1 MMVKKT
7 FKRTVSLVL
16 VLMMIL
22 SGTQVLFA
30 VTTPQYK
37 EDDIILEKKA
47 TPVEDKDNTYKIE
60 LSVTGKDI
68 DSGKKS

>member
-1 MMVKKT
+1 MVKKT

-30 VTTPQYK
+30 VTTPQYN
-37 EDDIILEKKA
+37 EDDIILEKKQHLLKTKI
-47 TPVEDKDNTYKIE
+47 TPIRLNYP
-60 LSVTGKDI
+60 
-68 DSGKKS
+68 

>member
-1 MMVKKT
+1 MVKKT

-30 VTTPQYK
+30 VTPQYN
-37 EDDIILEKKA
+37 ENDIILEKKA

-60 LSVTGKDI
+60 
-68 DSGKKS
+68 